1 MKFNFTQFPK
11 RYRKSTLLFAIA
23 GLLFTSC
30 KQEVQEP
37 TEISAL
43 SVNNASV
50 KNTSVDFFV
59 NDHKFNYIAIPY
71 GDSKITYFRAD
82 PGKLNG
88 KVRNAN
94 DSKIIASANFEL
106 IKGKYHS
113 LYIVGQADTLTY
125 VVIQDDITSGNNK
138 NLAKIRFA
146 NLSSDSPSYNL
157 ELQGD
162 TTTFK
167 DRAFKTFTP
176 FREVAPSK
184 YKVLLKDK
192 TTNATVATLENVEV
206 LGGKYYTIWAK
217 GLVNTTAEGQKL
229 AIQVSLHL

>member
-1 MKFNFTQFPK
+1 MKFNFTQFSK
-11 RYRKSTLLFAIA
+11 RAGKSTVLFA
-23 GLLFTSC
+23 LLGVMVSSC
-30 KQEVQEP
+30 KQNAPEP
-37 TEISAL
+37 TEISAI
-43 SVNNASV
+43 SVTNASP
-50 KNTSVDFFV
+50 KNVSLDFAI
-59 NDHKFNYIAIPY
+59 NDQKFNYIAIPY
-71 GDSKITYFRAD
+71 GGDRINYFRQN

-88 KVRNAN
+88 KVRTAN
-94 DSKIIASANFEL
+94 DSKIIANANFEL

-113 LYIVGQADTLTY
+113 LFIVGQADTLAY
-125 VVIQDDITSGNNK
+125 VVAQDDIQATNNT

-167 DRAFKTFTP
+167 DRTFKSFTAF
-176 FREVAPSK
+176 RQVAPSK

-192 TTNATVATLENVEV
+192 TTNATVATLDNVEV

-217 GLVNTTAEGQKL
+217 GLVNTTADAQKL
-229 AIQVSLHL
+229 GIQVTLHL